1 LLLLAHR
8 LEACEQPISDCIE
21 NRLPDS

>member
-8 LEACEQPISDCIE
+8 LEACEQPIADCIE